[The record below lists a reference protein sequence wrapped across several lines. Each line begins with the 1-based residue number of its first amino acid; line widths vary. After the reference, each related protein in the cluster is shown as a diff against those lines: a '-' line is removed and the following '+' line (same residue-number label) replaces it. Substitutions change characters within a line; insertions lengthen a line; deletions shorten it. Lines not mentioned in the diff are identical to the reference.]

1 MNNLAVQAVGI
12 VCICV
17 LVLLQ
22 IHSVFAVYH
31 DDSNSVRPVKGQ
43 TKLCRNLLD
52 ILIIYLIS
60 KKQIVQVVPV
70 LLLST
75 LVSKS
80 NSPTLCAIS
89 TKVAPSHRI

>member
-1 MNNLAVQAVGI
+1 MDNLAVQAVGI

-31 DDSNSVRPVKGQ
+31 DDSHSVLPVKVQ
-43 TKLCRNLLD
+43 TKLCRNLFY

-60 KKQIVQVVPV
+60 KSR
-70 LLLST
+70 LY
-75 LVSKS
+75 
-80 NSPTLCAIS
+80 
-89 TKVAPSHRI
+89 R

>member
-1 MNNLAVQAVGI
+1 MDNLAVQAVGI
-12 VCICV
+12 VYRICV

-31 DDSNSVRPVKGQ
+31 DDSHSVRPVKGQ

-60 KKQIVQVVPV
+60 KKQIV
-70 LLLST
+70 
-75 LVSKS
+75 
-80 NSPTLCAIS
+80 
-89 TKVAPSHRI
+89 

>member
-1 MNNLAVQAVGI
+1 MDNLAVQAVGI

-31 DDSNSVRPVKGQ
+31 DDSHSVRPVKGQ

-60 KKQIVQVVPV
+60 KKQVVQVVPGPFII
-70 LLLST
+70 L
-75 LVSKS
+75 
-80 NSPTLCAIS
+80 
-89 TKVAPSHRI
+89 KVPYQKQIPRRKPPQTS

>member
-1 MNNLAVQAVGI
+1 MDNLAVQAVGI

-31 DDSNSVRPVKGQ
+31 DDSHSVWPVKGQ

-52 ILIIYLIS
+52 ILIITSY
-60 KKQIVQVVPV
+60 P
-70 LLLST
+70 
-75 LVSKS
+75 KS
-80 NSPTLCAIS
+80 RLY
-89 TKVAPSHRI
+89 R